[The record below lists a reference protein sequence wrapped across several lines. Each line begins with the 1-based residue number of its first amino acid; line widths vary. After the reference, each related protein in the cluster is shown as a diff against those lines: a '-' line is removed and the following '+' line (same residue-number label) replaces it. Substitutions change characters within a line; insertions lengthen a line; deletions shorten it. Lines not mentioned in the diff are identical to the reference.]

1 MSSASQSVFVIV
13 IVRCGKTTQIPQFI
27 LDDSLQHDD
36 AKNLCNVVCTQPR
49 RISAMS
55 IADRVASERNEKVG
69 GSVGY
74 QIRLEN
80 AIVSQ
85 YFPVLFVDEIT
96 HVGVCVEQS
105 SRTRLQFCTTGI
117 LLKRLESDASLEDVT
132 HVVVDEVHE
141 RTEEGCA
148 TILTLYISS
157 TVTCCNVIQ

>member
-85 YFPVLFVDEIT
+85 YFRYFSLTRSRMCEFVSNRALAQDF
-96 HVGVCVEQS
+96 S
-105 SRTRLQFCTTGI
+105 SAQPESCSSVWSLMHRWRT
-117 LLKRLESDASLEDVT
+117 
-132 HVVVDEVHE
+132 
-141 RTEEGCA
+141 
-148 TILTLYISS
+148 
-157 TVTCCNVIQ
+157 